1 MNQYRPADQIKFDAF
16 VAFFCF
22 AGIALVVFAMTMLD
36 GEPGPFTKA
45 VRAKIAE
52 VGK

>member
-1 MNQYRPADQIKFDAF
+1 MSQYRPADQIKFDAF
-16 VAFFCF
+16 VAFYCF

-36 GEPGPFTKA
+36 RPGPVTQA

-52 VGK
+52 VGR